1 MSVTELQQKLIDK
14 ISITNDVDLLEDIYS
29 FIGIDEEVG
38 KFYTLSEKQIL
49 SIEQSQKQIK
59 DGNYFT
65 NDEVNKEIDE
75 WLEK

>member
-14 ISITNDVDLLEDIYS
+14 ISSTDDVDLLEDIYS
-29 FIGIDEEVG
+29 FIGIDEEVE
-38 KFYTLSEKQIL
+38 KFYTLSDKQIS
-49 SIEQSQKQIK
+49 SIEQSQQQIK

-65 NDEVNKEIDE
+65 NDDVNKEIDE

>member
-14 ISITNDVDLLEDIYS
+14 ISTTNDVDLLEDIYS
-29 FIGIDEEVG
+29 FIGIDEEVE
-38 KFYTLSEKQIL
+38 KFYTLSDKQIS
-49 SIEQSQKQIK
+49 SIEQSQQQIK

-65 NDEVNKEIDE
+65 NDDVNKEIDE

>member
-14 ISITNDVDLLEDIYS
+14 ISTTNDVDLLEDIYS

-38 KFYTLSEKQIL
+38 KFYTLSDKQIS
-49 SIEQSQKQIK
+49 SIEQSQQQIK

-65 NDEVNKEIDE
+65 NDDVNKEIDE

>member
-1 MSVTELQQKLIDK
+1 MSITELQQKLINK

-38 KFYTLSEKQIL
+38 KFYTLSDKQIL
-49 SIEQSQKQIK
+49 NIEQSQQQIK
-59 DGNYFT
+59 DGNYFS
-65 NDEVNKEIDE
+65 NDDVNKEIDQ

>member
-1 MSVTELQQKLIDK
+1 MSVTALQKKLIDK

-29 FIGIDEEVG
+29 FIGIEEEVE
-38 KFYTLSEKQIL
+38 KFYTLSDKQI
-49 SIEQSQKQIK
+49 SNIEQSQQQIK

-65 NDEVNKEIDE
+65 NDDVNKEIDE